1 MKPGRPSDAWRLLLS
16 ACAGVFLLFSYF
28 GQKSTPSLLLVDLT
42 HFALPSCLPWH
53 PFSSW

>member
-53 PFSSW
+53 PFSS